1 MLASYIDSIAHKCDI
16 EIDASFIQPTQDAI
30 STTTHNSS
38 NPQPSNTDIPSQLV
52 SPGDIHVSTTSSGIT
67 SSENGNGKEMVKEKE
82 SRTAFSHSMHSETT
96 SLISSSSPSSFS
108 RKDNVVDIPKL

>member
-38 NPQPSNTDIPSQLV
+38 NPQPSNTDMHGNSQKHWC
-52 SPGDIHVSTTSSGIT
+52 SDS
-67 SSENGNGKEMVKEKE
+67 
-82 SRTAFSHSMHSETT
+82 AA
-96 SLISSSSPSSFS
+96 
-108 RKDNVVDIPKL
+108 